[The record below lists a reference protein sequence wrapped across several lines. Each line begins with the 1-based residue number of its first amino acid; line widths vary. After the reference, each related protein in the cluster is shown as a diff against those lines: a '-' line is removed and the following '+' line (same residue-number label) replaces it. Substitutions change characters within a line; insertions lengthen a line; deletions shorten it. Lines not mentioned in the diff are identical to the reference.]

1 MSVID
6 WKQRGV
12 ARYEPGDHASLEAFQ
27 RAHFGA
33 DAIQLCP
40 DHFHWLFEEPPE
52 REHEGPQLWLCKR
65 NGAVV
70 GQQGGIPFALKVGE
84 RNRRASWAID
94 LMVAPEW
101 RLRGVG
107 PALSETHTGASDLAV
122 SLSMTEAAYKS
133 YKRGGWLDLGN
144 VPTYL
149 RVIDPL
155 RCLRVSPYGG
165 GLAKLVAR
173 VGKPALASASMGYGL
188 SAKLLGAR
196 LVEID
201 RFDYR
206 VDDLWEAASPQ
217 HSVIARRDWAFL
229 NWRFDLSP
237 QADRFRRFYVMRGE
251 TVLAYVVLRVDHWKG
266 EPVGVVCD
274 YLARPGWLMAAFSL
288 MTELARRE
296 GMVALMCRTLNA
308 QAARPLSMMGFLCLK
323 NGLRTPTRM
332 MVRPALDQPE
342 LAGTVGDPKN
352 WFVTIADSDMGFKGL
367 GE

>member
-12 ARYEPGDHASLEAFQ
+12 VRYEPDDRPLLETFQ
-27 RAHFGA
+27 RENFGA
-33 DAIQLCP
+33 DAMQLAP

-52 REHEGPQLWLCKR
+52 RDAEGVQFWVCKR
-65 NGAVV
+65 NGAIV

-84 RNRRASWAID
+84 RTRKASWAID
-94 LMVAPEW
+94 LMVAAEW

-107 PALSETHTGASDLAV
+107 PALSETHSAASDLAV
-122 SLSMTEAAYKS
+122 SLSMTDAAYKS
-133 YKRGGWLDLGN
+133 YKRGGWTDLGTI
-144 VPTYL
+144 PTYL
-149 RVIDPL
+149 RVLDPP

-165 GLAKLVAR
+165 GLARLVAKI
-173 VGKPALASASMGYGL
+173 GKPALSTASFGYATASRAFG
-188 SAKLLGAR
+188 AK
-196 LVEID
+196 LVEIGS
-201 RFDYR
+201 FDYR

-217 HSVIARRDWAFL
+217 HAVIARRDWAFL
-229 NWRFDLSP
+229 NWRFDASP
-237 QADRFRRFYVMRGE
+237 KADRHRRFYIVRGE

-266 EPVGVVCD
+266 ESVAVICD
-274 YLARPGWLMAAFSL
+274 YLARPGWLMSAFAL
-288 MTELARRE
+288 VVEQARRE
-296 GMVALMCRTLNA
+296 GMAALMCRTLNA

-342 LAGTVGDPKN
+342 LKPLISDPKS
-352 WFVTIADSDMGFKGL
+352 WFVTTADSDMGFKSL

>member
-1 MSVID
+1 M
-6 WKQRGV
+6 
-12 ARYEPGDHASLEAFQ
+12 
-27 RAHFGA
+27 
-33 DAIQLCP
+33 
-40 DHFHWLFEEPPE
+40 
-52 REHEGPQLWLCKR
+52 
-65 NGAVV
+65 V

-188 SAKLLGAR
+188 LGQAARCPAGGDRPFRLPRRRPLGGGVAAAFGDRPAR
-196 LVEID
+196 LGLPELALRPV
-201 RFDYR
+201 
-206 VDDLWEAASPQ
+206 PQ
-217 HSVIARRDWAFL
+217 T
-229 NWRFDLSP
+229 
-237 QADRFRRFYVMRGE
+237 DRFRRFYVMRGE